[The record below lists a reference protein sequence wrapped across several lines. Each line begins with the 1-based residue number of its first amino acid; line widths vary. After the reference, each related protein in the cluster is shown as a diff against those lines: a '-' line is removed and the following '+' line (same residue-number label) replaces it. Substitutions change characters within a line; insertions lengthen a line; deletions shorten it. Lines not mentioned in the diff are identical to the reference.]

1 VSGRVATKGDDP
13 MSTTNISSHRGDR
26 WSDESALAVVAS
38 RLGLEVGAELLDGG
52 SPARVYRARA
62 ADGGEVAVKIL
73 VAQPGAVDGH
83 DLGSFLAKRVQ
94 IDKIRAE
101 APQLAQRY
109 LPILDQLDG
118 DGWAAYTT
126 PFFPSVDAAACLR
139 TDRTD
144 SGKGGVALFFAQQ
157 SAILRDLLGGYATD
171 SVPVPPG
178 HLADVH
184 IGRFLRRLPTLE
196 RALPEAVRA
205 DRLVINGVSCDS
217 ARTVLRRL
225 LDHGGQRLDRISPAR
240 LMFPAHG
247 DANIRNTLIG
257 ADPSDFRIIDPR
269 GSTTHWDPVYDLAKT
284 LFSLTV
290 WDPLLRLGPE
300 IRQLSA
306 GDTPQFEI
314 GHRHPFPRGYRCA
327 ALGYQSYL
335 DSLPM
340 VNDLFADDRYWQ
352 ERLLLTHDL
361 HVLAEAPCRLSDRK
375 PKLDLSGRPTPPEE
389 LALGHY
395 LWGTLLI
402 NDLAARLA
410 DPGDL
415 DGHAHLAL
423 ADP

>member
-1 VSGRVATKGDDP
+1 
-13 MSTTNISSHRGDR
+13 MSMASITSRPAVGWT
-26 WSDESALAVVAS
+26 DESVLAAVS
-38 RLGLEVGAELLDGG
+38 DHLGLHIGAELLDGG
-52 SPARVYRARA
+52 SPARVYVAHT
-62 ADGGEVAVKIL
+62 ADGAEIAVKIL
-73 VAQPGAVDGH
+73 VAASGAVDGH

-109 LPILDQLDG
+109 LPIRDQLDG

-126 PFFPSVDAAACLR
+126 PFFPSVDAAAALR
-139 TDRTD
+139 TAAQ
-144 SGKGGVALFFAQQ
+144 GGVPVFFAQQ
-157 SAILRDLLGGYATD
+157 TAILQDLLVGGYGVASAD
-171 SVPVPPG
+171 VPPR
-178 HLADVH
+178 HLAEVH

-196 RALPEAVRA
+196 AALPAAVRA
-205 DRLVINGVSCDS
+205 DRLVINGVVCES
-217 ARTVLRRL
+217 AQAVLRRI
-225 LDHGGQRLDRISPAR
+225 LDHSEDRLTRMAPAR

-257 ADPSDFRIIDPR
+257 ADPGDFRIIDPR
-269 GSTTHWDPVYDLAKT
+269 GSTAPWDPVYDLAKT

-290 WDPLLRLGPE
+290 WDPMLRLGLE
-300 IRQLSA
+300 ISQH
-306 GDTPQFEI
+306 GNGGVPHYEI
-314 GHRHPFPRGYRCA
+314 THRHPFYPGYRSA

-340 VNDLFADDRYWQ
+340 VDELFADDPYWR

-375 PKLDLSGRPTPPEE
+375 PKLDLSGRSSPPEE

-402 NDLAARLA
+402 NDLATRLA
-410 DPGDL
+410 RSGDVDSREHL
-415 DGHAHLAL
+415 LAGLPDGAVI
-423 ADP
+423 

>member
-1 VSGRVATKGDDP
+1 
-13 MSTTNISSHRGDR
+13 MSTTIPAGG
-26 WSDESALAVVAS
+26 WTDESALAKVAS
-38 RLGLEVGAELLDGG
+38 KLGLEVGAELVDGG
-52 SPARVYRARA
+52 SPARVYRART
-62 ADGGEVAVKIL
+62 ADGSEVAVKIL

-101 APQLAQRY
+101 APQLAPRY
-109 LPILDQLDG
+109 LPIRHQLDG

-139 TDRTD
+139 T
-144 SGKGGVALFFAQQ
+144 SSAENGVGVFFAQQ
-157 SAILRDLLGGYATD
+157 TAILQDLLVGGYGTD

-178 HLADVH
+178 HLAQVH
-184 IGRFLRRLPTLE
+184 IGRFLRRLPTLA

-205 DRLVINGVSCDS
+205 DQLVINGVPCES
-217 ARTVLRRL
+217 AQTVLRRL
-225 LDHGGQRLDRISPAR
+225 LDHGGHRLDRMSPAR

-269 GSTTHWDPVYDLAKT
+269 GSTAHWDPVYDLAKT

-290 WDPLLRLGPE
+290 WDPMLRLGPD
-300 IRQLSA
+300 IRQRS
-306 GDTPQFEI
+306 DRNTPHYEI
-314 GHRHPFPRGYRCA
+314 GHRHPFPPGYRSA

-335 DSLPM
+335 GSLPM
-340 VNDLFADDRYWQ
+340 VADLLADDPYWQ

-375 PKLDLSGRPTPPEE
+375 PKLDLSGRAAPPEE

-410 DPGDL
+410 DPADL
-415 DGHAHLAL
+415 DGHAHLSL
-423 ADP
+423 AVPAVVSA

>member
-1 VSGRVATKGDDP
+1 
-13 MSTTNISSHRGDR
+13 MSTTNISSRRSDR
-26 WSDESALAVVAS
+26 WTDESALAVVAS

-62 ADGGEVAVKIL
+62 AGGGEIAVKVL

-139 TDRTD
+139 TD
-144 SGKGGVALFFAQQ
+144 SGKGGVPLFFAQQ
-157 SAILRDLLGGYATD
+157 TAILQDLLVGGYSTD
-171 SVPVPPG
+171 SVPTPPG

-184 IGRFLRRLPTLE
+184 IGRFLRRLPTLQ

-205 DRLVINGVSCDS
+205 DRLVINGVPCDS
-217 ARTVLRRL
+217 AQIVLRRL
-225 LDHGGQRLDRISPAR
+225 LDDGGRRLTRMSPAR

-257 ADPSDFRIIDPR
+257 ADPSDFWIIDPR
-269 GSTTHWDPVYDLAKT
+269 GSTAHWDPVYDLAKT
-284 LFSLTV
+284 LFSLMV
-290 WDPLLRLGPE
+290 WDPMLRLGPD
-300 IRQLSA
+300 IRQFSD
-306 GDTPQFEI
+306 GDTPHFEI
-314 GHRHPFPRGYRCA
+314 GYRHPFLRGYRSA
-327 ALGYQSYL
+327 ALSYQSYL

-340 VNDLFADDRYWQ
+340 VNDLLAGDRYWQ

-375 PKLDLSGRPTPPEE
+375 PKLDLSGRATPPEE

-410 DPGDL
+410 DAGDL

-423 ADP
+423 AAP

>member
-1 VSGRVATKGDDP
+1 
-13 MSTTNISSHRGDR
+13 MSTTTIPT
-26 WSDESALAVVAS
+26 DESALAVVAS
-38 RLGLEVGAELLDGG
+38 ALDLEVGAELLDGG
-52 SPARVYRARA
+52 SPARVYRAHT

-73 VAQPGAVDGH
+73 VTQPGAVDGH

-109 LPILDQLDG
+109 LPIGHQLDG

-139 TDRTD
+139 TGPEDG
-144 SGKGGVALFFAQQ
+144 SGEGGVPVFFAQQ
-157 SAILRDLLGGYATD
+157 TAILQDLLAGGYGTD
-171 SVPVPPG
+171 SAPVPPG
-178 HLADVH
+178 HLADMH
-184 IGRFLRRLPTLE
+184 IGRFLRRLPTLQ
-196 RALPEAVRA
+196 RALPQALRA
-205 DRLVINGVSCDS
+205 DRLVINGVPCDS
-217 ARTVLRRL
+217 AQTVLRRL
-225 LDHGGQRLDRISPAR
+225 LDHGRHRLARMSPAR

-269 GSTTHWDPVYDLAKT
+269 GSTAYWDPVYDLAKT

-290 WDPLLRLGPE
+290 WDPLLRLGPD
-300 IRQLSA
+300 IRQHSD
-306 GDTPQFEI
+306 GDTPHYEI
-314 GHRHPFPRGYRCA
+314 GHRHPLPRGYRCA

-340 VNDLFADDRYWQ
+340 VNDLFVDDPYWQ

-375 PKLDLSGRPTPPEE
+375 PKLDLSGRATPPEE

-402 NDLAARLA
+402 NDLATRLA

-415 DGHAHLAL
+415 DSHAHLSL
-423 ADP
+423 AGAP